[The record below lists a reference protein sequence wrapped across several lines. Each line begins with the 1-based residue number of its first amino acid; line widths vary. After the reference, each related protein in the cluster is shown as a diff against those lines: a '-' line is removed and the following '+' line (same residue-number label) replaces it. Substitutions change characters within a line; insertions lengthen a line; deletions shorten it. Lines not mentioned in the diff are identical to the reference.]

1 MSSNF
6 REIKLSEAH
15 RLSQANYLPRI
26 LGLGA
31 SFVVIT
37 LLVLERD
44 LSYWYF
50 PFMVVSFL
58 IYPHLVYLTAKSRP
72 GDKQVEIKAMMF
84 ESLMVG
90 IWTGF
95 TQFFIWES
103 FAFLAGVL
111 ITNTMIGGFKQ
122 MFKALFLFAFGML
135 IGGVFMGFE
144 YQPEA
149 PFYIEVAAMLSLILF
164 VTNAAASFFTQARK
178 LAGIRGKLEEKN
190 SALNET
196 VQELHAT
203 RDELVHKAHKAGMAD
218 LATGVLHNIGNILN
232 SVNIST
238 NQIKQ
243 TLTHSSLSDF
253 KKANE
258 LLDSHKDNLEE
269 FIIEDPR
276 GKKLL
281 KYYQKLEE
289 PLEAEH
295 KKLKTHCKRLNQK
308 IQLMIEVIDTQ
319 QDYARVGRLNE
330 QVQLEQIVED
340 TLTLQAGSIDR
351 HSLDIV
357 KDFGETQPVIVQK
370 SKLIHILINLFK
382 NAKEAMADNLSHDKE
397 IIIRTYQDEEHVY
410 LSISDKGEGITSEN
424 RSKIFNHGFTTKTE
438 GHGYGLH
445 SCANYMSEMDGK
457 IRVESEGI
465 GKGATFILVFPR
477 SKEKPKMED

>member
-1 MSSNF
+1 MSF
-6 REIKLSEAH
+6 DFKEIEFGEAH

-50 PFMVVSFL
+50 PFMVLSFL
-58 IYPHLVYLTAKSRP
+58 IYPHLVYLTAKAIP

-90 IWTGF
+90 IWAAF
-95 TQFFIWES
+95 IQFFLWEW

-122 MFKALFLFAFGML
+122 MFKALLLFVVGMG
-135 IGGVFMGFE
+135 IGGFFMGFE
-144 YQPEA
+144 YQPEG

-164 VTNAAASFFTQARK
+164 ITNAAASFFSQARK

-196 VQELHAT
+196 VQELHST
-203 RDELVHKAHKAGMAD
+203 RDELVRKAHKAGMAD

-238 NQIKQ
+238 NQIQQ
-243 TLTHSSLSDF
+243 TLRHSSLPDF

-258 LLDSHKDNLEE
+258 LLDRHKDNLEE

-281 KYYQKLEE
+281 KYYQKLEG
-289 PLEAEH
+289 PLETEH
-295 KKLKTHCKRLNQK
+295 EKLKTHCKRLNQK
-308 IQLMIEVIDTQ
+308 VQLMIEVIDAQ

-382 NAKEAMADNLSHDKE
+382 NAKEAMTDNLPHDKE
-397 IIIRTYQDEEHVY
+397 ITIRTYQDEEHVY
-410 LSISDKGEGITSEN
+410 LSISDEGEGIIPEN
-424 RSKIFNHGFTTKTE
+424 RSKIFNHGFTTKSE

-445 SCANYMSEMDGK
+445 TCANYMSEMDGK

-465 GKGATFILVFPR
+465 GKGAIFTLVFP
-477 SKEKPKMED
+477 KQKKNAEKSE